1 MLGCALPG
9 RLAPAARLAQVLCAA
24 VLTGL
29 VAAPARAAETAADSP
44 AAAHLQRANQ
54 LVGQEQLDAA
64 CAELEAAYASSRDPL
79 LWLRIGRLR
88 LRLKQLEAAQA
99 AMQRFLDESPAPH
112 PALKAEA
119 QRALHE
125 LSQKK
130 LLPSPAPPPPPPPA
144 AHTEGTMSL
153 YHDLRLL
160 PIEFRPQRDK
170 RLLKIGAGL
179 LASGYLAA
187 VAVSLGFAT
196 ALDQPDAPSAAA
208 DYTLLIPVVGPLVS
222 AIVAPVTNDRGNAR
236 PLISSWSLPWT
247 LTSGLVQ
254 VAGFAVLLRGAIARR
269 VPVLV
274 TKLQLLPYAAPSGGG
289 LWAGGTF

>member
-1 MLGCALPG
+1 MLGRALPG
-9 RLAPAARLAQVLCAA
+9 RLAPAARLAPVLCVA
-24 VLTGL
+24 VLAGL
-29 VAAPARAAETAADSP
+29 VAAPAPRAEAAADSP
-44 AAAHLQRANQ
+44 VAAHLQRANQ
-54 LVGQEQLDAA
+54 RVGQEQLDAA
-64 CAELEAAYASSRDPL
+64 CAELEAAYAGSRDPF

-99 AMQRFLDESPAPH
+99 ALQRFLDESPAPH

-130 LLPSPAPPPPPPPA
+130 LQPPQPPPPPPPA

-170 RLLKIGAGL
+170 RLLKIGVGL
-179 LASGYLAA
+179 LAGGYLSA
-187 VAVSLGFAT
+187 VVVSLGLAT

-222 AIVAPVTNDRGNAR
+222 AIVAPAINDRGNAR
-236 PLISSWSLPWT
+236 PLISSWSLPWA

-254 VAGFAVLLRGAIARR
+254 VAGFAVLLRGAIPRR

-274 TKLQLLPYAAPSGGG
+274 TRLQLLPYAAPGGGG